1 MQLGIILAAVLVCG
15 TFAPLAHA
23 DRFSEW
29 LDIWKKA
36 EEERAIKY
44 QKEVLHFDYS
54 KIQNKDPGFKT
65 VVDSK
70 DIPKKHIQNS
80 IKQNFKV
87 VSPAIKNLNN

>member
-1 MQLGIILAAVLVCG
+1 MQLGIIVTAILICG
-15 TFAPLAHA
+15 TFAQVAHA
-23 DRFSEW
+23 DWFSDR
-29 LDIWKKA
+29 LNVWKKA
-36 EEERAIKY
+36 EEERAIQY

-70 DIPKKHIQNS
+70 DIQKKHIQNT

-87 VSPAIKNLNN
+87 IKNFNN

>member
-1 MQLGIILAAVLVCG
+1 MIIPLIISIMLVASV
-15 TFAPLAHA
+15 TVPFAFA

-29 LDIWKKA
+29 LDVWKKA

-54 KIQNKDPGFKT
+54 KIQNKDPGFKGP
-65 VVDSK
+65 VESK

-87 VSPAIKNLNN
+87 IKNLNNHSSE